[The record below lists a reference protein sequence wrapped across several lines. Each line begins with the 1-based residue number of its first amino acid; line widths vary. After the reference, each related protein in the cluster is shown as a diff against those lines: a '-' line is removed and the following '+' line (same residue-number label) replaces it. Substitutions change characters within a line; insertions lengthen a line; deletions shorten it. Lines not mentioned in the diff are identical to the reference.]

1 MSSSYDL
8 ARSFTD
14 AVKNTAGKKHEGK
27 KTHEEQKKRSSKDL
41 SDNKRVREVST
52 SDEEMSHAEGYYF

>member
-8 ARSFTD
+8 ARSY
-14 AVKNTAGKKHEGK
+14 ANVVKNTTGKKHEGK
-27 KTHEEQKKRSSKDL
+27 ISHEEQKKRSSKDL